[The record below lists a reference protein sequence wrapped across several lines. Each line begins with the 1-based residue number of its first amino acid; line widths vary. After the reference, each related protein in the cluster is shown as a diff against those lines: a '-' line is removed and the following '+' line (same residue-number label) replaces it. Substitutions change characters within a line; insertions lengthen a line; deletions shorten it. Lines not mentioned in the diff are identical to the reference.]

1 MDEKP
6 IHITPDPQQVIEMI
20 RADKH
25 EVANL
30 VLDKFEQRSLVQQL
44 VPMMHGLIGQV
55 EEKDQAIKDLE
66 EKLAALEVKKP

>member
-6 IHITPDPQQVIEMI
+6 IHITPDPQHVIEMI
-20 RADKH
+20 RADKN